1 VCGTPTCY
9 SKKILRTV
17 AKKTPEPARFIEQV
31 DNFLGEGPMMSSVRD
46 SIAQAPVERV
56 MVVGDPTA
64 RFSQAELSR
73 FLELLELPYG
83 AKILTPARGNVESFV
98 AKWFATRNVTAR
110 SEMQKR
116 IRTLKRQGHDT
127 TGMPNNVPDAN
138 IERLRV
144 TSEQQ
149 LRESGKVIL
158 EYDAGTASKA
168 SENVLQVF
176 RTMLPSGSS
185 YSKNGTVLLTFG
197 DDATTKAV
205 VEMAKKM
212 RLAGDP
218 VRIVNVGGPETSAVL
233 RELRPD
239 ADVMRYLVNRLDGR
253 AGSVTELLASP
264 EAARLV
270 RAQQEVLRTYPGMVQ
285 DKLSGI
291 WRGQAGLVNEYS
303 RLNRL
308 DRLYASQEKMLNAL
322 SSPSLPAKT
331 RRSIQRNL
339 ANNRKQIDNLETQ
352 TLDLRRSL
360 GEGIYIPGEVSLL
373 GGAGAPRP
381 RATVLKDLA
390 KRLKS
395 RKDFNLQGRKLTPE
409 EKKDLLDFIEEI
421 ERWAEIKPTKGQLS
435 TSRKIQIEF
444 ENYIEGRNLTESQ
457 LKELFKKYLR

>member
-1 VCGTPTCY
+1 
-9 SKKILRTV
+9 
-17 AKKTPEPARFIEQV
+17 
-31 DNFLGEGPMMSSVRD
+31 
-46 SIAQAPVERV
+46 
-56 MVVGDPTA
+56 
-64 RFSQAELSR
+64 
-73 FLELLELPYG
+73 
-83 AKILTPARGNVESFV
+83 
-98 AKWFATRNVTAR
+98 
-110 SEMQKR
+110 
-116 IRTLKRQGHDT
+116 
-127 TGMPNNVPDAN
+127 MPNNVPDAN

-149 LRESGKVIL
+149 LRDSGKVIL

-205 VEMAKKM
+205 IEMAKKM